1 MKRIILIFSVLFV
14 SYTAHSQI
22 LISLLLGDK
31 LNSDGIEFGLE
42 GGLTTSNINGFNND
56 GALNTFLLGFYF
68 DIRVQNNFYLHTG
81 VEGIS
86 NTGMAKLSDQDI
98 QLLDGQKLD
107 YPGKY
112 NEVINAFYVP
122 ILAQYRFKNHLY
134 IEAGPQVGWLYNS
147 YIYYTSKY
155 DNRDIKIKD
164 PNKELLNWFDG
175 GISVG
180 AGYRL
185 MKGKGWTIGARYY
198 QGLTN
203 VFNHVSGSKSHALN
217 IVCKIPIGAAP
228 KENKGQ
234 ADSSD

>member
-1 MKRIILIFSVLFV
+1 MKRLIFSLFILLI
-14 SYTAHSQI
+14 SISANSQI

-31 LNSDGIEFGLE
+31 LNTEGIEFGLE

-56 GALNTFLLGFYF
+56 GYLNSFLLGFYF
-68 DIRVQNNFYLHTG
+68 DIRMKNNLYLHTG
-81 VEGIS
+81 VQGIS
-86 NTGMAKLSDQDI
+86 TTGMAKLSDQDI
-98 QLLDGQKLD
+98 QLLNGQKLD

-122 ILAQYRFKNHLY
+122 ILAQYRFKNYMY

-147 YIYYTSKY
+147 YVNFTSTY

-203 VFNHVSGSKSHALN
+203 IFNHVSGSKSRALN

-234 ADSSD
+234 TDSSD